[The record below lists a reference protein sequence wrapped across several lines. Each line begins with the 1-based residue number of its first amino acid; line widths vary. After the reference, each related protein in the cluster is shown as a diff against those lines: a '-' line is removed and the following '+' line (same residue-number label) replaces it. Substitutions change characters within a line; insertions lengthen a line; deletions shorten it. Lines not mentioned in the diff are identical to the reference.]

1 MIRTFLSDTFYK
13 FFCHLKIYNYLCNDD
28 SSIHS
33 RIYDIYTK
41 GVYSKRF
48 VLDESKLRNFQ
59 VQSTNIATV
68 DVLGMCIYAH
78 PLLLIWHI
86 ANVYVSNIGIGG
98 GVPLHIGVDLAL
110 LVQLYWAMRR
120 PRFVGRVM
128 RMVPTPFLFLS
139 TTKTKNIPTASQG
152 DSLQKRCN

>member
-1 MIRTFLSDTFYK
+1 MTVSCLDTNLFIGYFLK

-68 DVLGMCIYAH
+68 D
-78 PLLLIWHI
+78 

-98 GVPLHIGVDLAL
+98 GVSLHIGVDLAL

>member
-1 MIRTFLSDTFYK
+1 MFNLKLIHFLKWSHK
-13 FFCHLKIYNYLCNDD
+13 FFCQLKIYNYLCNDD

-78 PLLLIWHI
+78 PLLLIWHL

-98 GVPLHIGVDLAL
+98 WCAFT
-110 LVQLYWAMRR
+110 YRR
-120 PRFVGRVM
+120 GPCVARSTVLGNAKASIRRTSNENGSHAFFIFVY
-128 RMVPTPFLFLS
+128 
-139 TTKTKNIPTASQG
+139 NQ
-152 DSLQKRCN
+152 N

>member
-1 MIRTFLSDTFYK
+1 MARMGLTWNHDIMGRRLSDALSLT
-13 FFCHLKIYNYLCNDD
+13 
-28 SSIHS
+28 
-33 RIYDIYTK
+33 
-41 GVYSKRF
+41 
-48 VLDESKLRNFQ
+48 LRNLANFQ
-59 VQSTNIATV
+59 TLSEKSNGRCPR
-68 DVLGMCIYAH
+68 DVYICASPFADMAH
-78 PLLLIWHI
+78 T
-86 ANVYVSNIGIGG
+86 NVYVSNIGIGG